1 MHTIM
6 APIKKTEEV
15 KKESAALVMEYIA
28 FMCECDPSEEIEI
41 EEYIRIHGS
50 KEYNEWW
57 DAEKER
63 KKELRE
69 HGIIVN

>member
-1 MHTIM
+1 MFTIRG
-6 APIKKTEEV
+6 PIRASHKVRDE
-15 KKESAALVMEYIA
+15 ARRLLRDYLN
-28 FMCECDPSEEIEI
+28 FMSNCDNGEGIEI